1 MDTLESS
8 PHPSIL
14 RLIGMLTMVGAG
26 LTTVGLISLL
36 VGADGRGNT
45 GVIAAA
51 CLIPGVLLLL
61 VGIAGLH
68 LRQRHASGKMGVIGI
83 GLMFLGIA
91 LVATAYLALYGA
103 VLSFVGAIFFSV
115 ATVRTAVFP
124 KAPALLL
131 LACLTTGLPCA
142 VLAGYML
149 EQADIDGAYMTVA
162 YGLLLQIPLA
172 WLGYAL
178 WVGRAKVYGSAVAI
192 RPAESRDPTSR

>member
-8 PHPSIL
+8 PRPSIL

-51 CLIPGVLLLL
+51 CLISGVLLLL

-91 LVATAYLALYGA
+91 RRCDRISCFVRGCS
-103 VLSFVGAIFFSV
+103 VLRRCDILFS
-115 ATVRTAVFP
+115 
-124 KAPALLL
+124 
-131 LACLTTGLPCA
+131 G
-142 VLAGYML
+142 
-149 EQADIDGAYMTVA
+149 D
-162 YGLLLQIPLA
+162 
-172 WLGYAL
+172 
-178 WVGRAKVYGSAVAI
+178 S
-192 RPAESRDPTSR
+192 